1 MIIVSWSPVHGQTAI
16 TSNLLAVAIYSTLRY
31 QMKSIITQT
40 NFCMNHLEAPLI
52 GNVTAASDYFQDTG
66 IDCLARS
73 VKSAPLDR
81 DAFYNASVSLLNKN
95 LTLLSGTKKC
105 NQEFFESDME
115 KVINNIIGT
124 AEQFYDVV
132 YIDTNSGR
140 SGLTLQV
147 IDKADLVLINL
158 CQNKHVL
165 NDFFNDYDFNQNKT
179 FYLIGNYDHRSVN
192 NIRNLRKQYKKL
204 NANNSAVIP
213 YCTEFADAASDGTLI
228 DFMKRNMEAKKEDRN
243 SYFMNNVALA
253 SEKIRN
259 KLGERVELYD
269 ICH

>member
-16 TSNLLAVAIYSTLRY
+16 TSNLLAIVIYSTLRY
-31 QMKSIITQT
+31 QNKSIITQT
-40 NFCMNHLEAPLI
+40 NFSMNHLEAPLI
-52 GNVTAASDYFQDTG
+52 GDITGESDYFQDTG

-73 VKSAPLDR
+73 IKSAPLDR
-81 DAFYNASVSLLNKN
+81 EAFYNASISLLNKN

-115 KVINNIIGT
+115 KVINNIIRA
-124 AEQFYDVV
+124 AENFYDVV

-140 SGLTLQV
+140 GGLTPQV

-158 CQNKHVL
+158 CQNKHIL
-165 NDFFNDYDFNQNKT
+165 NDFFHNYKFDQDKV
-179 FYLIGNYDHRSVN
+179 FYLIGNYDRRSVN
-192 NIRNLRKQYKKL
+192 NIRNLQKQYKML
-204 NANNSAVIP
+204 NPHNCAVIP

-228 DFMKRNMEAKKEDRN
+228 DFMKRNLDAGKEDKN

-253 SEKIRN
+253 SEKIRS
-259 KLGERVELYD
+259 KLGKRVNLYD
-269 ICH
+269 ICL